1 MPDID
6 ETIKIGTEI
15 VIYIIIVIV
24 GILSIKRLIGLQ
36 L

>member
-6 ETIKIGTEI
+6 ETIKIGIEI
-15 VIYIIIVIV
+15 VIFIIIVMV
-24 GILSIKRLIGLQ
+24 GILSIKRLISLQ